1 MALRKPPPDMSSVHL
16 SRAHLLYQQS
26 RYDLAV
32 SELHQALAE
41 DPESVQAHTLMA
53 LCQVM
58 SNRYDDALAS
68 ARTAIGL
75 APDYAYAHYTLSWVY
90 DRLDRMQDAE
100 QTINEALRLDPGN
113 ADFYGH
119 AAALHLQRK
128 AWQAALEMAEQG
140 LELDPEHAR
149 CTNTRSM
156 ALTHLGR
163 EEEAGRTLDAALAR
177 DPDNAMTQAN
187 QGWRLLQK
195 GDRDQALRHFQEALR
210 LDPGMDWAREG
221 IVETLKAR
229 NPIYRLLL
237 RYFFWMGKLSN
248 RAQWGAILGA
258 YLLFRVL
265 REVARDNPAL
275 EPFVL
280 PLLICYGLFALL
292 TWVADALFNLLLRL
306 NRYGRLALSDEQ
318 RTASNW
324 VGAALGVCL
333 IPMALWGITREPL
346 WAWGALGSLMMV
358 IPVAGVFKARSGKA
372 RRLLTIYTLALAGM
386 ALLAFICA
394 LMGSPATVVIFAV
407 FLIGWMVYSW
417 TANWIISKG

>member
-1 MALRKPPPDMSSVHL
+1 MSSAHL

-32 SELHQALAE
+32 SELHQALVE
-41 DPESVQAHTLMA
+41 DPENVQAHTLMA
-53 LCQVM
+53 LCQAM
-58 SNRYDDALAS
+58 SKRYDAALAS
-68 ARTAIGL
+68 ARMAVGL
-75 APDYAYAHYTLSWVY
+75 APDFAYAHYALSWVY

-100 QTINEALRLDPGN
+100 QTINEALRLDPSN

-119 AAALHLQRK
+119 AAALCLQKK
-128 AWQAALEMAEQG
+128 AWQAALDRAEQG
-140 LELDPEHAR
+140 LMLDPEHAQ

-156 ALTHLGR
+156 ALVHLGR
-163 EEEAGRTLDAALAR
+163 EEEAGNSLAVALAR
-177 DPDNAMTQAN
+177 NPDNAITHAN

-195 GDRDQALRHFQEALR
+195 GDREQALRHFQEALR
-210 LDPGMDWAREG
+210 LDPTLDWAREG

-229 NPIYRLLL
+229 NPVYRLLL

-292 TWVADALFNLLLRL
+292 TWIADALFNLLLRL

-318 RTASNW
+318 RVASNW
-324 VGAALGVCL
+324 VGATLGIGLLPV
-333 IPMALWGITREPL
+333 ALWGMTREPL
-346 WAWGALGSLMMV
+346 WAWGAMGSLMMV

-372 RRLLTIYTLALAGM
+372 RRLLTIYTLLLAGM
-386 ALLAFICA
+386 GLAALVCA
-394 LMGSPATVVIFAV
+394 LMGSPATVGVFAV
-407 FLIGWMVYSW
+407 FLIGWMLYSW
-417 TANWIISKG
+417 TANMVIVRG